1 VTVSERVPGKIN
13 LNTVWD
19 EEVFQAL
26 CDANPSSGFKEGA
39 VRAAFERLRA
49 SRTVSGEAPGPG
61 DRPLLSLA
69 AGLTPSGGGLQ
80 ETLLPAHALDA
91 ADRLP
96 TLAVPGQPHPQQTY
110 ELLTKIWSN
119 TTVRSN
125 VFAVWV
131 TVGFFE
137 VTDEN
142 ARPVKLGAEIGRTE
156 LRHVRH
162 RMFAIV
168 DRSVLTA
175 NPGPQPRFDLRG
187 PVPPYATGPVVPY
200 FSFID

>member
-1 VTVSERVPGKIN
+1 S
-13 LNTVWD
+13 
-19 EEVFQAL
+19 Q
-26 CDANPSSGFKEGA
+26 DA
-39 VRAAFERLRA
+39 
-49 SRTVSGEAPGPG
+49 
-61 DRPLLSLA
+61 
-69 AGLTPSGGGLQ
+69 GG
-80 ETLLPAHALDA
+80 

-96 TLAVPGQPHPQQTY
+96 MLAVPGRPHPQQTF
-110 ELLTKIWSN
+110 ELLTKIFNN

-125 VFAVWV
+125 VFAVWL

-142 ARPVKLGAEIGRTE
+142 ARPVKLGAEIGRNS

-175 NPGPQPRFDLRG
+175 SPGPQPRFELRG
-187 PVPPYATGPVVPY
+187 PVPAFANGPVV
-200 FSFID
+200 